1 MSSGSARF
9 IVVVSLV
16 IEHEGAV
23 LLARRHPERDH
34 APGAWD
40 VISGRVDAGEKPLDA
55 AQREAWEET
64 GLHLEIVAPIDTFRF
79 LRGPDAEEAIGIT
92 FHCRAHDRTVR
103 LSNEHTEFTWVT
115 LEQARRYGLPK
126 GLLRCIGVVLGHR

>member
-1 MSSGSARF
+1 VASAKF

-40 VISGRVDAGEKPLDA
+40 AISGRLEAGESPHQA
-55 AQREAWEET
+55 AQREGFEET
-64 GLHLEIVAPIDTFRF
+64 GLHVDVLTPIDTFHF
-79 LRGPDAEEAIGIT
+79 LRGPDREEAIGIT
-92 FHCRAHDRTVR
+92 FHCRAHDRKAR
-103 LSNEHTEFTWVT
+103 LSIEHTESAWVT
-115 LEQARRYGLPK
+115 LEQARAYGLAR
-126 GLLRCIGVVLGHR
+126 GLLRCIGVVLEHR

>member
-1 MSSGSARF
+1 VGSAKF

-40 VISGRVDAGEKPLDA
+40 AISGRIEAGESPHQA
-55 AQREAWEET
+55 ALREGFEET
-64 GLHLEIVAPIDTFRF
+64 GLHIDVLSPIDTFHF
-79 LRGPDAEEAIGIT
+79 LRGPDRQEAIGIT
-92 FHCRAHDRTVR
+92 FHCRAHDRKAR
-103 LSNEHTEFTWVT
+103 LSAEHTEFAWVT
-115 LEQARRYGLPK
+115 LEQARSYGLAR
-126 GLLRCIGVVLGHR
+126 GLLRCIGLVLEHR